1 MRIEKISFQ
10 AFGPYINKVELAMEE
25 LYPHHLFLI
34 KGSTGAGKTVILD
47 AITFALYG
55 KSSSGERGDFESMR
69 SRSAGDKQK
78 TFVELIFTVQGRRYR
93 FYREIAVG
101 KKRNGEALYKISVN
115 GGELIEDQFYPF
127 FENCKM
133 TLLEK
138 QAEQIIGLNHAQF
151 IRTMILP
158 QGKFERL
165 LISNSEE
172 KQEILKSLFQSE
184 RWARLCDALSE
195 QLKQTKDHSVHMAAE
210 IENLLKQAE
219 VTSVTECRALILR
232 LKEQL
237 EPLREAVEQARQTME
252 TKQRQIEEQELFS
265 SLINKKTAYE
275 AKLNELKQQ
284 EANIQFKRKQVE
296 TAKEVERILPY
307 IRTYRECKKRN
318 AEIKLKLQEN
328 VKELT
333 ELKAISQKLQEQSE
347 AMSERKQQH
356 DRLKQQCEL
365 WIQQSALCDER
376 EENKRAI
383 EAMKQQYR
391 LAESKMERQRAETV
405 QLKQQRST
413 AQEQII
419 KLECVNE
426 QHTQL
431 RIEAER
437 WKGKKI
443 LEEEIAQQKNQ
454 LSEWESAA
462 NKRKHMREA
471 LQRQE
476 CEVNIK
482 HEQLY
487 QAYLHDSA
495 GLLAEMLTKGE
506 PCPICGSTHHP
517 NPAKAKAQL
526 SELTKLKACKQEWD
540 HLLRQIQEIDNWLKQ
555 AEVRKEQINQTI
567 SGKQQLLEEKYADLI
582 DKNYELFLKDL
593 KQSQESLQL
602 LQKHKELLQTAEAK
616 LPECEQTY
624 ETAHQQFQ
632 QVSERL
638 LQLKAQ
644 SEERFRSI
652 LNVDPLV
659 LRKQLEASKHQMK
672 TNEAL
677 IAAWEKDM
685 KVNQLHTASLQASV
699 EHLKT
704 EAFQAEREYEKAKQ
718 ELQMKNHL
726 QLDIDQ
732 ELMDEHSVA
741 KWTEEIQAYQDQFTK
756 LLAAVEELN
765 AQTKGI
771 RLLRSE
777 TTAKEYE
784 VAKQT
789 YQNIVKEFTKQEYRL
804 GQIIQTEQR
813 LSVLNKAYEAELL
826 TYARQ
831 GEFVKSM
838 RGDTGIGIERYVLG
852 IMLSHITRSAN
863 ALLKN
868 VHDGRYQLYRSDD
881 TNGKVR
887 KYGLE
892 LSIYDRVSA
901 TMRSAASLSGGEK
914 FLVSLALSLAL
925 STVVQARNTGVSMES
940 MFIDEG
946 FGSLD
951 EASIADALQVLSS
964 MANTKTMI
972 GIISHVELLK
982 ENIPYGIEVTK
993 GKHES
998 SCRMLL

>member
-296 TAKEVERILPY
+296 TAKEVERISPY
-307 IRTYRECKKRN
+307 IRTYRESKKRN

-356 DRLKQQCEL
+356 DRLKQQCEQ

-426 QHTQL
+426 QHTRL

-555 AEVRKEQINQTI
+555 AEVIKEQINQTI

-784 VAKQT
+784 EAKQT

-831 GEFVKSM
+831 GEFVKAM

>member
-365 WIQQSALCDER
+365 WIQQAALCDER

-426 QHTQL
+426 QHTRL

-462 NKRKHMREA
+462 NKRKHMWEA

-506 PCPICGSTHHP
+506 PCPICGSTQHP

-784 VAKQT
+784 EAKQT

-998 SCRMLL
+998 FCRMLL

>member
-1 MRIEKISFQ
+1 M
-10 AFGPYINKVELAMEE
+10 
-25 LYPHHLFLI
+25 
-34 KGSTGAGKTVILD
+34 
-47 AITFALYG
+47 
-55 KSSSGERGDFESMR
+55 
-69 SRSAGDKQK
+69 
-78 TFVELIFTVQGRRYR
+78 
-93 FYREIAVG
+93 
-101 KKRNGEALYKISVN
+101 
-115 GGELIEDQFYPF
+115 
-127 FENCKM
+127 
-133 TLLEK
+133 
-138 QAEQIIGLNHAQF
+138 
-151 IRTMILP
+151 
-158 QGKFERL
+158 
-165 LISNSEE
+165 
-172 KQEILKSLFQSE
+172 
-184 RWARLCDALSE
+184 
-195 QLKQTKDHSVHMAAE
+195 
-210 IENLLKQAE
+210 
-219 VTSVTECRALILR
+219 
-232 LKEQL
+232 
-237 EPLREAVEQARQTME
+237 
-252 TKQRQIEEQELFS
+252 
-265 SLINKKTAYE
+265 
-275 AKLNELKQQ
+275 
-284 EANIQFKRKQVE
+284 
-296 TAKEVERILPY
+296 
-307 IRTYRECKKRN
+307 
-318 AEIKLKLQEN
+318 
-328 VKELT
+328 
-333 ELKAISQKLQEQSE
+333 
-347 AMSERKQQH
+347 
-356 DRLKQQCEL
+356 
-365 WIQQSALCDER
+365 
-376 EENKRAI
+376 
-383 EAMKQQYR
+383 
-391 LAESKMERQRAETV
+391 
-405 QLKQQRST
+405 
-413 AQEQII
+413 
-419 KLECVNE
+419 
-426 QHTQL
+426 
-431 RIEAER
+431 
-437 WKGKKI
+437 
-443 LEEEIAQQKNQ
+443 
-454 LSEWESAA
+454 
-462 NKRKHMREA
+462 
-471 LQRQE
+471 
-476 CEVNIK
+476 
-482 HEQLY
+482 
-487 QAYLHDSA
+487 
-495 GLLAEMLTKGE
+495 TKGE

-784 VAKQT
+784 EAKQT

-831 GEFVKSM
+831 GEFVKAM